1 MNACPPRWAI
11 LFAGHLVDAP
21 DRVPPRFPE
30 AHVVDAARRIRS
42 ALQELQVGAQDLG
55 YTQGACGGDLLFTE
69 ACQSLGM
76 PVQWMQPFAENEFI
90 ARSVALRGAA
100 WSTRY
105 AGARERLHRPVLSMP
120 ACLGSTTGDPYER
133 CNQWM
138 LERALAHGA
147 DRLRMLVLWNG
158 QGGDG
163 PGGTEHLVRI
173 AHALG
178 RTATWIDTRG
188 LRAQPEQA

>member
-1 MNACPPRWAI
+1 MSERAPRWSI

-21 DRVPPRFPE
+21 DRAPPRFPE
-30 AHVVDAARRIRS
+30 AHVADAARRIRL
-42 ALQELQVGAQDLG
+42 ALEELQVGAQDLG

-69 ACQSLGM
+69 ACQALGM
-76 PVQWMQPFAENEFI
+76 PVQWMQPFAEDEFI
-90 ARSVALRGAA
+90 ARSVALRGAVWRA
-100 WSTRY
+100 RY
-105 AGARERLHRPVLSMP
+105 DAVRERLDRPLLAMP
-120 ACLGSTTGDPYER
+120 DCLGVTTGDPFER

-147 DRLRMLVLWNG
+147 DRLRALVLWNG

-173 AHALG
+173 ANVLG
-178 RTATWIDTRG
+178 RTAIWIDTRT
-188 LRAQPEQA
+188 LRASSDSA